1 MVHATQLAEALSLDM
16 SAQWSATQDNYL
28 GRVTKSQI
36 LEAVREAKGSA
47 AAQRIEH
54 LKKSDMAQEA
64 ERLLA
69 GTGWLPALLRTP
81 GVNDEA
87 VGSAC
92 EDDSGEKDPLSE
104 PASELPV
111 FLAEDGGAADVY
123 SVAAE

>member
-1 MVHATQLAEALSLDM
+1 M
-16 SAQWSATQDNYL
+16 

-36 LEAVREAKGSA
+36 LEAVHEAKGSA

-54 LKKSDMAQEA
+54 LKKGDMAQEA

-81 GVNDEA
+81 GVNDAAAE
-87 VGSAC
+87 
-92 EDDSGEKDPLSE
+92 SE
-104 PASELPV
+104 PAGELPA
-111 FLAEDGGAADVY
+111 FHAEDGGGANEVY